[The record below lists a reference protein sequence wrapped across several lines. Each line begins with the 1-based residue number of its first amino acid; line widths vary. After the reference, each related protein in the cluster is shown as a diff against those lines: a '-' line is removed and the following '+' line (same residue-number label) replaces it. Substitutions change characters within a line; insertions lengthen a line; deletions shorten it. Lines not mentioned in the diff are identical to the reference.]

1 MKKEVKNMKMKA
13 LVKKRPMRDMD
24 GLSMT
29 DPEKYSKIYAVLSG
43 RDDKKDLLD
52 MVETVPLHYA
62 YNITDTSPSPEDI
75 TDATKLK
82 SDMKEALSKLDWRE
96 EKILSMR
103 FGIGDSTDHTLEEVG
118 KMFDVTRDRI
128 RQIEAKSIRKLRHH
142 LRSEKLIDHLHGDIH
157 PWLRGDRV

>member
-52 MVETVPLHYA
+52 MVETVPLHA

-128 RQIEAKSIRKLRHH
+128 RQIEAKSLRKLRHH
-142 LRSEKLIDHLHGDIH
+142 LRNEKLIDHLHGDIH

>member
-1 MKKEVKNMKMKA
+1 MKKVREIMKIKA

-62 YNITDTSPSPEDI
+62 YNIPDTSPSPEDI

-96 EKILSMR
+96 EKILFIS
-103 FGIGDSTDHTLEEVG
+103 L
-118 KMFDVTRDRI
+118 
-128 RQIEAKSIRKLRHH
+128 L
-142 LRSEKLIDHLHGDIH
+142 
-157 PWLRGDRV
+157 

>member
-1 MKKEVKNMKMKA
+1 MKIKA

-62 YNITDTSPSPEDI
+62 YNIPDTSPSPEDI

-103 FGIGDSTDHTLEEVG
+103 FGIGVLKDHRLEEVG
-118 KMFDVTRDRI
+118 NVFGVRSERI
-128 RQIEAKSIRKLRHH
+128 RQLEAKALRKLRHPYNFEN
-142 LRSEKLIDHLHGDIH
+142 LRDHLHGD
-157 PWLRGDRV
+157 RV

>member
-1 MKKEVKNMKMKA
+1 MKIKA

-62 YNITDTSPSPEDI
+62 YNIPDTSPSPEDI

-103 FGIGDSTDHTLEEVG
+103 FGIGVLKDHRLEEVG
-118 KMFDVTRDRI
+118 NVFGVRSERI
-128 RQIEAKSIRKLRHH
+128 RQIEAKSLRKLRHH
-142 LRSEKLIDHLHGDIH
+142 LRNEKLIDHLHGDIH